1 MFLPQRYIYST
12 LLFTFMSTAV
22 FSQNSVLP
30 EPQSEV
36 LDIVHEQLFELINK
50 EANTIYVVN
59 FWATWCQPC
68 VEELPDFMEVNRQFA
83 EDKNF
88 KMYLVTLDFARKKKE
103 LVIPFLQKNDIRA
116 EVLLLDDNKR
126 MNTWI
131 SLIDKSWSGALPA
144 TLIYKNGKSLFF
156 KEGSMDKNKLFSQI
170 SKHL

>member
-22 FSQNSVLP
+22 FSQNSVLS
-30 EPQSEV
+30 EPQK
-36 LDIVHEQLFELINK
+36 DIIDIAHEQLFAVINK
-50 EANTIYVVN
+50 DQNTVYVVN

-68 VEELPDFMEVNRQFA
+68 VEELPDFMEVNKHFA
-83 EDKNF
+83 KDENF

-103 LVIPFLQKNDIRA
+103 LVIPFIQKNDIRA

-156 KEGSMDKNKLFSQI
+156 KEGNMDKNELITQI